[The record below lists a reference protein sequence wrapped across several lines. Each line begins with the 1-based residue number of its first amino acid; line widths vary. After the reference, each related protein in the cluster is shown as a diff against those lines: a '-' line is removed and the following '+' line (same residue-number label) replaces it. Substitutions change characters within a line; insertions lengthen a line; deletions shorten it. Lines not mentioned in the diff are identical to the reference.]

1 MEKIP
6 HTLCVFKNDAQKV
19 YHIWQTAQEKVKQNV
34 NIVNAFSKARYAVSG
49 KDSAEP
55 GATTSFYRVLLSTK
69 QEDWDVDYV
78 ELDEVNKEEL
88 QENYD
93 LYSDMLAEQ
102 GYRCLTRDPKVRLQ
116 SGRYAGSKFKA
127 RKISNM
133 TYAQVKEYAVNMLK
147 DCFVEDEIILPE
159 SIRIARSVLA
169 VDSEV
174 ENVSQMWKF
183 VFFKYSEGAKEI
195 VEA

>member
-6 HTLCVFKNDAQKV
+6 DTLCGFKNDAQRV
-19 YHIWQTAQEKVKQNV
+19 YHIWQTAQERVKQNV

-69 QEDWDVDYV
+69 QKDWDVDYV

-127 RKISNM
+127 RKITNM
-133 TYAQVKEYAVNMLK
+133 TYAQVKECAANMLQ
-147 DCFVEDEIILPE
+147 DCFVDEELILPE
-159 SIRIARSVLA
+159 SNRVACSILTVGN
-169 VDSEV
+169 EV

-183 VFFKYSEGAKEI
+183 VFFNYSEGAKDV